1 MIIIKHRVNN
11 VEDLID
17 LSEEYGVEIDLRSK
31 KDELILQH
39 DPFKPGI
46 PFKDWLKH
54 VNHNALIINQ
64 KEEGLEPKIA
74 ELLSKHKIRNFFFL
88 DQSIP
93 FLIKHSILL
102 HQKSAA
108 RFSEYE
114 SIETVSLLLKHIQ
127 WVWIDCFASI
137 AYSSSQIQYL
147 KRKGVKLCL
156 VSPELQGR
164 DPETEIIQLHESVD
178 NPFGKN
184 FQHLDAVCTKKME
197 LWKSLTK

>member
-11 VEDLID
+11 VEDLMD
-17 LSEEYGVEIDLRSK
+17 LSEEYGVEIDLRSQ

-39 DPFKPGI
+39 DPFKPGVL
-46 PFKDWLKH
+46 FRDWLKH
-54 VNHNALIINQ
+54 FNHNTLIINQ
-64 KEEGLEPKIA
+64 KEEGLESKIA
-74 ELLSKHKIRNFFFL
+74 ELLYKYKIENFFFL

-93 FLIKHSILL
+93 FLIKNSTLL

-114 SIETVSLLLKHIQ
+114 SVETVLMLLNHIK
-127 WVWIDCFASI
+127 WVWLDCFTSI
-137 AYSSSQIQYL
+137 AFSSAEIQSL
-147 KRKGVKLCL
+147 KSKGVKLCL

-164 DPETEIIQLHESVD
+164 DAETEIMQLHESID

-184 FQHLDAVCTKKME
+184 FQNLDAVCTKEIE
-197 LWKSLTK
+197 LWKSITK